1 MGLQRDYFC
10 YRMQWYVDLR
20 SRQTTEHAPD
30 LATDDH
36 NGKLKVKQID
46 NRNMKAFHVQI
57 PSFTAGKT
65 KREAIN

>member
-1 MGLQRDYFC
+1 MGLQRDYFS

-20 SRQTTEHAPD
+20 SRQTTEHAPH

-46 NRNMKAFHVQI
+46 NRNIKAFDVPI
-57 PSFTAGKT
+57 LSFTARTAG
-65 KREAIN
+65 